1 MIKYFLDTNIIRDLS
16 TRSKDKASQLR
27 KMQCKSFW
35 RKIMDDPNS
44 LLYLSDE
51 VQIEL
56 RVQLSAMHFKETE
69 ITSITTAISDCI
81 ISTSTLSFEKETS
94 LRLLSAYLKNK
105 YGFRIRKET
114 GFSCEYLQ
122 VSDARILYTAFEE
135 DGVLVTRNIKDF
147 LIYLL
152 FFDHDET
159 ILYDISQGAYINFS
173 QPLYNEIQNDS
184 IISAFLSKIID

>member
-16 TRSKDKASQLR
+16 TRSKDTASRLR
-27 KMQCKSFW
+27 RMQCKSFW
-35 RKIMDDPNS
+35 EKIMDDLNS
-44 LLYLSDE
+44 LIYLSDE

-56 RVQLSAMHFKETE
+56 KVQLSAMHFKETE
-69 ITSITTAISDCI
+69 ITSIRNAISDCI
-81 ISTSTLSFEKETS
+81 ISTSTLSSQKETS
-94 LRLLSAYLKNK
+94 LRLMSAYLKNE
-105 YGFRIRKET
+105 YGSKIRKET

-152 FFDHDET
+152 FFDHYET
-159 ILYDISQGAYINFS
+159 VLYDISQGAYINFS
-173 QPLYNEIQNDS
+173 QSLYNEIQADS
-184 IISAFLSKIID
+184 KISDFLSEIID